1 MITIYEDTIG
11 KEIKIMPEN
20 YVKLNDVLKI
30 IKLERSFNRL
40 VMNKNKHNKK
50 VVYACKAKESMI
62 DLITQQII
70 QLRINQLRINEDTL
84 RKELNNDFCNS

>member
-1 MITIYEDTIG
+1 MITVYEDAIG
-11 KEIKIMPEN
+11 KEIEIMPKN
-20 YVKLNDVLKI
+20 YVKLDDVLRI

-50 VVYACKAKESMI
+50 VVYTCKAKESMI

-70 QLRINQLRINEDTL
+70 RLKINEDTV
-84 RKELNNDFCNS
+84 RKELKQP

>member
-1 MITIYEDTIG
+1 MITVHENAIG
-11 KEIKIMPEN
+11 KEIEIMPKN
-20 YVKLNDVLKI
+20 YVKLDDVLRI

-70 QLRINQLRINEDTL
+70 QLRIDEDTI
-84 RKELNNDFCNS
+84 RKELSNDYRNS

>member
-1 MITIYEDTIG
+1 MITVHEDAIG
-11 KEIKIMPEN
+11 KEIEIMPKN
-20 YVKLNDVLKI
+20 YVKLDDVLRI
-30 IKLERSFNRL
+30 VKLERSFNRL

-70 QLRINQLRINEDTL
+70 QLRIDEDTI
-84 RKELNNDFCNS
+84 RKELSNDNRNS

>member
-1 MITIYEDTIG
+1 MITVYEDAIG
-11 KEIKIMPEN
+11 KEIEIMPEY

-70 QLRINQLRINEDTL
+70 QLRIDEDTI
-84 RKELNNDFCNS
+84 RKELSNDYRNS

>member
-1 MITIYEDTIG
+1 MITVCKDAIG
-11 KEIKIMPEN
+11 KEVETMPKN
-20 YVKLNDVLKI
+20 YVKLDDVLRI

-70 QLRINQLRINEDTL
+70 QLRIDEDTI
-84 RKELNNDFCNS
+84 RKELNNDFRSS

>member
-1 MITIYEDTIG
+1 MITVHEDAIG
-11 KEIKIMPEN
+11 KEIEIMPKN
-20 YVKLNDVLKI
+20 YVKLDDVLRI
-30 IKLERSFNRL
+30 VKLERSFNRL

-70 QLRINQLRINEDTL
+70 QLRIDEDTIK
-84 RKELNNDFCNS
+84 KELSNDYRNS

>member
-1 MITIYEDTIG
+1 MITVHEDAIG
-11 KEIKIMPEN
+11 KEIETMPEY

-50 VVYACKAKESMI
+50 IVYACKAKESMI

-70 QLRINQLRINEDTL
+70 QLRINEDTI
-84 RKELNNDFCNS
+84 RKELNNDNRNS

>member
-1 MITIYEDTIG
+1 MIVVYEDSIG
-11 KEIKIMPEN
+11 KENKMMPES
-20 YVKLNDVLKI
+20 YVKLDDVLKI

-70 QLRINQLRINEDTL
+70 QLRINEDTL
-84 RKELNNDFCNS
+84 RKELNNDFRSS